1 MEKNYLNKINK
12 TFFMATKRMTLKDLE
27 VRLEEVRKEMSSIQE
42 KLTHS
47 KDLAKDQEVDSV
59 KKQVDELNARLSKA
73 EKNLDEIY
81 NYMHNLYEYLKI
93 N

>member
-1 MEKNYLNKINK
+1 
-12 TFFMATKRMTLKDLE
+12 MATKRMTLKDLE

>member
-1 MEKNYLNKINK
+1 
-12 TFFMATKRMTLKDLE
+12 MATKRMTLKDLE

-81 NYMHNLYEYLKI
+81 NYMHNLYEYLK
-93 N
+93 NKLG